1 MAEDIN
7 SFLNRTQRK
16 PNQNPKF
23 TDSSP
28 TSSVFGR
35 LGWNFTPADPTI
47 LELSAG
53 VKEHLSRMPKLIKDW
68 QAEDMRSGTV
78 NIQNYYVNP
87 VAASSQSLVNIL
99 QSIRDSIPNRT
110 FVDSDSESFSFGQ
123 QYIICLVPELSE
135 IFESANVAK
144 AELQNFIAHTDRLS
158 NKAKI
163 NPDTANLPHYDQA
176 MAIGRQLFYIVYQTD
191 NIQNN
196 APILGTFT
204 SLFVK
209 PELEY
214 QSNVMSTYAS
224 TIANSITI
232 TVTGGETE
240 VTTYSSNLSP
250 TQIEAISSNV
260 RLVKTFTET
269 RRRHDENFW
278 VKAQAITDEYQELKG
293 MYGGETQQKL
303 IKDYIGTEE
312 LKQKLEIKDVPQK
325 PLFNVNMS
333 WDGTIT
339 YESNYDT
346 VNTVVLPTIVV
357 RTTPITGVIDYY
369 EELPTTGNVIGDTYY
384 INTTGETWRWNGT
397 SWVLI
402 SKQDP
407 VSPTLTLD
415 EYINQYTSNTLNVA
429 FSGYELRLSPAAI
442 NFNTENGIW
451 SPNASIQI
459 TNIGTK
465 PYIYSGVSVSN
476 FLNAEVRY
484 TFNPESDVT
493 SNTIGVGN
501 TVTFNVS
508 ARSLSEGNTVDYG
521 VITLVPGIRIQT
533 KLTSNA
539 VSYGIL
545 LPSEI
550 NNNVGSS
557 SARVRVNAVN
567 GPYPILASDSVA
579 PDLFTWRNL
588 SNSSLTI
595 SSIVNVT
602 DANTANG
609 MNITFYQATTPNTL
623 NVNQSVLWY
632 ANVTPSIEFPNSQT
646 FIVSTTDGQ
655 QRTMKIGIDPGNVDD
670 GDLYNEIINS
680 NPDIVATNTNF
691 ALRVYGGK
699 PNTLV
704 TISGPTTTNVRLI
717 PANGNLSIS
726 YANNVIT
733 SNGSYTWIF
742 DFNGTGH
749 RRTITKAIFS

>member
-23 TDSSP
+23 KDSSP

-35 LGWNFTPADPTI
+35 LGWNFTPSDPKL
-47 LELSAG
+47 LELSPS
-53 VKEHLSRMPKLIKDW
+53 VKEHLARMPKLIKDW

-78 NIQNYYVNP
+78 NTQNYYVNP
-87 VAASSQSLVNIL
+87 VGPASQSLVNIL
-99 QSIRDSIPNRT
+99 EAIRESIPYTKYIDYEYGNK
-110 FVDSDSESFSFGQ
+110 E
-123 QYIICLVPELSE
+123 YIICRVPELVE
-135 IFESANVAK
+135 IFETSNVAK
-144 AELQNFIAHTDRLS
+144 SEVQNFIAHTDRLS
-158 NKAKI
+158 NRAKI

-214 QSNVMSTYAS
+214 QSNVMASYPS
-224 TIANSITI
+224 TIANSISVI
-232 TVTGGETE
+232 IDGEGGA
-240 VTTYSSNLSP
+240 TYSSNLSAS
-250 TQIEAISSNV
+250 QIQDITSNV

-278 VKAQAITDEYQELKG
+278 VKAQAITEEYQELKS

-303 IKDYIGTEE
+303 VKDYIGSKE
-312 LKQKLEIKDVPQK
+312 LKDKLEIKDIPQN
-325 PLFNVNMS
+325 PLYNVKMA

-339 YESNYDT
+339 YKSNYAN
-346 VNTVVLPTIVV
+346 VNTVVIPTTTV
-357 RTTPITGVIDYY
+357 RTTPINGTVNYY
-369 EELPTTGNVIGDTYY
+369 EELPKTGNIVGDTYY
-384 INTTGETWRWNGT
+384 ISTTGETWRWNGN
-397 SWVLI
+397 SWTLI

-415 EYINQYTSNTLNVA
+415 EYIDRYSSNTLNVA
-429 FSGYELRLSPAAI
+429 FSGYQLRLSPAAI
-442 NFNTENGIW
+442 KFNTENGIW
-451 SPNASIQI
+451 SSNASIQI
-459 TNIGTK
+459 TNTGDK

-476 FLNAEVRY
+476 FLNAEIRY
-484 TFNPESDVT
+484 TFNPESTST

-521 VITLVPGIRIQT
+521 IITIVPGIRLQT

-545 LPSEI
+545 LPSGV
-550 NNNVGSS
+550 NYNVGTSN
-557 SARVRVNAVN
+557 ARVRINVVN
-567 GPYPILASDSVA
+567 GPYPILAPESID
-579 PDLFTWRNL
+579 PDLYTWRNL

-595 SSIVNVT
+595 SSVVNVT
-602 DANTANG
+602 DANTAND
-609 MNITFYQATTPNTL
+609 MNITFYQATTPNTI
-623 NVNQSVLWY
+623 NVNGSVLWY
-632 ANVTPSIEFPNSQT
+632 ANVTPYVEFPNSHT
-646 FIVSTTDGQ
+646 FVVSTTDGQ
-655 QRTMKIGIDPGNVDD
+655 QRTMKIGIDRGNVDD
-670 GDLYNEIINS
+670 SNLYNEIVNS
-680 NPDIVATNTNF
+680 NPDIIATNTTF
-691 ALRVYGGK
+691 DLRVYGGK

-704 TISGPTTTNVRLI
+704 TISGPTTSNIRLI
-717 PANGNLSIS
+717 PANGKITLS